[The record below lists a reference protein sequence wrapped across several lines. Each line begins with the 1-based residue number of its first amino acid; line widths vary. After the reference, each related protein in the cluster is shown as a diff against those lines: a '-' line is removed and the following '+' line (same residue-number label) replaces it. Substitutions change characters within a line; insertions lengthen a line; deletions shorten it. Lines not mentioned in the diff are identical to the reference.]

1 VKSTQRKRRNGERIL
16 SIECQRGYIEFA
28 AALCA
33 GRRKTPI
40 EFRPLHDRVVIS
52 RAEGE
57 LESKG
62 RIIVPGSAEA
72 MIADMPVKEPAAVN
86 GCIAGMEY

>member
-1 VKSTQRKRRNGERIL
+1 MAIL
-16 SIECQRGYIEFA
+16 SIECQRGYIEIA

>member
-1 VKSTQRKRRNGERIL
+1 MAIL

-52 RAEGE
+52 RAAGD
-57 LESKG
+57 LESKC
-62 RIIVPGSAEA
+62 RIIVPDTAEA
-72 MIADMPVKEPAAVN
+72 IFADMPVKEPAAVN
-86 GCIAGMEY
+86 GGIPGMGY